1 VAERIPLIL
10 DVDTGIDDA
19 LALLYACASEDADL
33 VAATCVYGN
42 VTVDQAVRNTLATLG
57 FAGRTGVEVAR
68 GAEHPLVRDVEIFP
82 IVHGDEGL
90 GHVPVTEP
98 PGEVSGRPAHRLIA
112 EVPRERPGEVILVA
126 TGPMTNV
133 ALALAEEPELPTLL
147 RGFVIMGGAFDCRGN
162 VTPAAEANIW
172 HDPDAAA
179 ALFRG
184 FSSAPEDRLP
194 VCIGLD
200 VTTKVRM
207 TDRHLDELCG
217 CAPGSPLSDFIRAAM
232 RFYIDF
238 HVAVGEL
245 DGAAMH
251 DPLAVAVALD
261 PSLVTLRTTRV
272 EVETEG
278 AWTLGQTV
286 TDLDDVRLSPWD
298 IGWRPESNARVAL
311 AVEAD
316 AFTDRYNERLQRLVT
331 TSAARS

>member
-19 LALLYACASEDADL
+19 LALLYASASEEADL
-33 VAATCVYGN
+33 IAATCVYGN
-42 VTVDQAVRNTLATLG
+42 VTVDQAVRNTLATLAV
-57 FAGRTGVEVAR
+57 AGRTGVEVAR
-68 GAEHPLVRDVEIFP
+68 GAERPLVRDVEIFP

-98 PGEVSGRPAHRLIA
+98 PGEVSVRPAHRLIA
-112 EVPRERPGEVILVA
+112 EIARERPGEVVLVA

-133 ALALAEEPELPTLL
+133 ALALAEEPELPRLL
-147 RGFVIMGGAFDCRGN
+147 RGFVIMGGAYDCRGN
-162 VTPAAEANIW
+162 ATPAAEANIW

-179 ALFRG
+179 AMFRG
-184 FSSAPEDRLP
+184 FSGAPEEKLP
-194 VCIGLD
+194 VCVGLD
-200 VTTKVRM
+200 VTEQVRM
-207 TDRHLDELCG
+207 TDQHLDDLCA
-217 CAPGSPLSDFIRAAM
+217 CAPGSPLSDLVRDAM

-238 HVAVGEL
+238 HVAIGHL

-278 AWTLGQTV
+278 TWTLGQTV
-286 TDLDDVRLSPWD
+286 TDLDDVRKSPWKV
-298 IGWRPESNARVAL
+298 GWAMEENARVAL
-311 AVEAD
+311 EVDAD
-316 AFTDRYNERLQRLVT
+316 AFTDRYNDRLQWLVT
-331 TSAARS
+331 TSVARA